1 MDLDSLITYLLS
13 PAAQVLLIMAIA
25 ELVKQIGVLDKKY
38 IPLLDL
44 VLGIISGIV
53 VFGVLAGK
61 GIAIGIII
69 GVALGLSACGLF
81 SGIKNVV
88 KKGE

>member
-1 MDLDSLITYLLS
+1 MDIDSLITYLLS

-25 ELVKQIGVLDKKY
+25 ELVKQINLFDKKY

-44 VLGIISGIV
+44 FLGVVSGIV
-53 VFGVLAGK
+53 VFGILGGK
-61 GIAIGIII
+61 GIPVGVIV

-81 SGIKNVV
+81 SGIKNVIS
-88 KKGE
+88 K